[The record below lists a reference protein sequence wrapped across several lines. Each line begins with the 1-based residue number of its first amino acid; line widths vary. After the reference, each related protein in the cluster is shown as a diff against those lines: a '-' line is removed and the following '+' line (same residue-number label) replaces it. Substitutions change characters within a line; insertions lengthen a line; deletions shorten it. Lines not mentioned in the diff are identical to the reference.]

1 MVDEHSRL
9 VVTTTNPGV
18 TGSFSYARASGTWT
32 WSEEMF
38 AIYGFAPGVVVPTTD
53 LVLSHQHPDD
63 RDEVQRL
70 LLDSLGTG
78 HPQTLWH
85 RVVDAQG
92 GTRQVVTVVAGS
104 GDAETRGFVVDV
116 TEAVRRTTAGEV
128 DEAMEMLSQS
138 RPAIDQAKG
147 ALMHLYGLGADDAF
161 LLLRRYSQQVNVK
174 VRDVAV
180 QIVEAL
186 PDRDLPLGTRAT
198 WDELAADLA
207 ESTSE
212 QQEQPGA

>member
-1 MVDEHSRL
+1 
-9 VVTTTNPGV
+9 
-18 TGSFSYARASGTWT
+18 
-32 WSEEMF
+32 MF

-70 LLDSLGTG
+70 LMDSLGTG

-92 GTRQVVTVVAGS
+92 GTRQVVTVVDGG
-104 GDAETRGFVVDV
+104 GDAETRGIVVDV

-128 DEAMEMLSQS
+128 DEAMEMLSHS

-147 ALMHLYGLGADDAF
+147 ALMHIYGLGPDDAF

-174 VRDVAV
+174 VRDVATN
-180 QIVEAL
+180 IVEAL
-186 PDRDLPLGTRAT
+186 ADRDLPLGTRAT
-198 WDELAADLA
+198 WDELAADLV
-207 ESTSE
+207 ESGSE